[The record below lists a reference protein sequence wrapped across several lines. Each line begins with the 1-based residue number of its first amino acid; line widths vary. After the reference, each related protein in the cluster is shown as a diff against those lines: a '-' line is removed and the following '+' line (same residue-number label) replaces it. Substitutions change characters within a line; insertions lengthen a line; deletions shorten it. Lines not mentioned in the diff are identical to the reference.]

1 MYTYMKKS
9 FLESWT
15 GGVNSFGQSEKFK
28 RAQGSSLSPEQRS
41 VVNSGGIASHGKGN
55 RDTKVFVLDEDNNMW
70 SVTVSNS
77 RLAALKQK
85 LKEAGYQLPAA

>member
-1 MYTYMKKS
+1 MKKA

-28 RAQGSSLSPEQRS
+28 GAQGSSLSADERG
-41 VVNSGGIASHGKGN
+41 VVNAGGIACHQKGS
-55 RDTKVFVLDEDNNMW
+55 RDTKIFVEDENHGMW
-70 SVTVSNS
+70 SVTVKNS

-85 LKEAGYQLPAA
+85 LKEAGYHLPVA